1 MTFKYEQNKIESF
14 ETHGFENF
22 YKEAY
27 IGYFSP
33 EGNLINFNN
42 LLGNSGHDEWSNP
55 VSWTFLNLV
64 SYIIQDTSISK
75 IKEEYIKLGMAD
87 LIEYNEYPGLDE
99 YVIRG
104 YKVDYEFNYKSY
116 DYFLKNLDEY
126 WDYYS
131 KIRYLEGY
139 DKFKYDLLKF
149 FKNAYNNKNFFE
161 NIQRKIIIENLE
173 KIKEHLN
180 LFNHFDDYAL
190 ESLCRQEVI
199 KQLLSYAK
207 DIYVQYL
214 GYDSLERFNTDYK
227 PIEIKNGEKYDF
239 SNIKRVITTASS
251 NPIERYYNYLLM
263 DWVVHKVP
271 KYNFNEKT
279 KKYEK
284 SEFNLY
290 YQSEKEEIL
299 ENEIKSLKKCIPLEQ
314 RHKYFR

>member
-131 KIRYLEGY
+131 KIKYLKDY

-173 KIKEHLN
+173 KMEKRLN
-180 LFNHFDDYAL
+180 AFNHFDDYAL

-207 DIYVQYL
+207 DIYVQY
-214 GYDSLERFNTDYK
+214 
-227 PIEIKNGEKYDF
+227 
-239 SNIKRVITTASS
+239 
-251 NPIERYYNYLLM
+251 
-263 DWVVHKVP
+263 
-271 KYNFNEKT
+271 
-279 KKYEK
+279 
-284 SEFNLY
+284 
-290 YQSEKEEIL
+290 
-299 ENEIKSLKKCIPLEQ
+299 
-314 RHKYFR
+314 